1 MFNFFKRANKTQKKI
16 YITIAVVL
24 VLACLL
30 IEVLGSIPGIPFN
43 GWDDVFVALGMRPST
58 IAPEGELQ
66 VHFIDVENADCIL
79 VRQGEY
85 NMLIDAGDIGD
96 EDAILDYLNRQG
108 VKKLDLVIS
117 THPHADHIGEM
128 ATVLENIAVDRFI
141 MSYMPEGKEPT
152 TKVYL
157 SMLEMLYEKNIPVD
171 EAEPGKVYTLGTAQ
185 FQILAPLEEDH
196 DPNAMSVVTRLTFG
210 DRAFLFAGDAEEGV
224 ERQML
229 TRGFTLQ
236 ADVLK
241 VGHHGSRTS
250 TSDPF
255 LRAVDPEIAVI
266 TCGVGNKYEHPHEET
281 TTRLKEAG
289 VTAYRADVC
298 GDIVITSDGTS
309 LEVMT
314 EKGG

>member
-1 MFNFFKRANKTQKKI
+1 MFSFFKRANKTQKKI

-43 GWDDVFVALGMRPST
+43 GWDDVFVALGMRPSA

-79 VRQGEY
+79 VRQGEH

-128 ATVLENIAVDRFI
+128 TTVLENIPVDRFI

-157 SMLEMLYEKNIPVD
+157 SMLETLYEKNIPVD
-171 EAEPGKVYTLGTAQ
+171 EAEPGKVYTFGTAQ
-185 FQILAPLEEDH
+185 FQILAPLEEDD

-210 DRAFLFAGDAEEGV
+210 DRAFLFTGDAEEEV

-266 TCGVGNKYEHPHEET
+266 TCGVGNKYGHPHNET
-281 TTRLKEAG
+281 TARLSEAG
-289 VTAYRADVC
+289 VTTYRADVC
-298 GDIVITSDGTS
+298 GDIVITSDGKT

>member
-1 MFNFFKRANKTQKKI
+1 MFDFFKRATKTQKKI

-24 VLACLL
+24 ILICLL
-30 IEVLGSIPGIPFN
+30 IEVLGRIPGVPFN

-79 VRQGEY
+79 VRQGEH
-85 NMLIDAGDIGD
+85 NLLIDAGDIGD
-96 EDAILDYLNRQG
+96 DQKILDYLNHQG

-128 ATVLENIAVDRFI
+128 ATVLEQFPVERFI
-141 MSYMPEGKEPT
+141 MSFMPEGKEPT

-157 SMLEMLYEKNIPVD
+157 SMLEMLDEKNIPVD
-171 EAEPGKVYTLGTAQ
+171 EAQPGKTYTIGTAQ
-185 FQILAPLEEDH
+185 LQILAPLQEDN

-210 DRAFLFAGDAEEGV
+210 SRSFLFTGDAEEQV
-224 ERQML
+224 ERQIL
-229 TRGFTLQ
+229 TRGFTVK

-241 VGHHGSRTS
+241 AGHHGSKTS

-266 TCGVGNKYEHPHEET
+266 TCGEGNSYGHPHDEAMDRLQKADVT
-281 TTRLKEAG
+281 T
-289 VTAYRADVC
+289 YRADMC

-309 LEVMT
+309 LEVWT
-314 EKGG
+314 EKGA